1 MEFYLCDMF
10 VRVKTYPDKK
20 CAVQIVENHR
30 EGNTVKQRIVRHV
43 GRAHSDTELAKLKEL
58 ADFIITE
65 LETAVQPA
73 LFPVNELAQM
83 VTESRRRAES
93 DQDPL
98 NVKLKQLR
106 EEHRIITGIH
116 DVYGTLFDQVGFD
129 TILKKCPVSSNVLK
143 DIVLAR
149 IARPVSKRASVDML
163 ETDFGITW
171 SLDAVYRMMDHL
183 DASKIDKIQTLTY
196 ENAKNLYGQEINLL
210 FYDCTTLYFES
221 FTEDELKE
229 FGYSKDHK
237 FNQSQ
242 VLLALLVTTEGLP
255 VGYEVFSGGTF
266 EGNTLKTTLDKIK
279 KLYKLKR
286 AIFVADSGLLSKPN
300 IDMLQENGIEYIVGA
315 RLKSLP
321 KQWQNQIL
329 DNKQYIKEKKENDLI
344 RYHSFVYD
352 QHRNLIVSHSAKRAE
367 KDRHDREKAIERLRS
382 KFNKSKDIKGLVSN
396 FGYKK
401 YIKTTGKSTA
411 EINDEKV
418 KQDMQWDGLHGVFT
432 NIQEG
437 NPVEILAHYRGLWQ
451 IEESFRISKHDLK
464 MRPVFH
470 WTHHRIKAHIAIC
483 YMAFA
488 LIRTL
493 QYKLRKEY
501 QALSPEVIQNE
512 LTHVQSSILKHIYNE
527 DRYVIP
533 SKPGKHAT
541 GIYKILGLQYS
552 TVPYRLY
559 GKI

>member
-1 MEFYLCDMF
+1 MF
-10 VRVKTYPDKK
+10 VRVKTYPENKW
-20 CAVQIVENHR
+20 AVQIVENRR

-43 GRAHSDTELAKLKEL
+43 GRAHSEYELTKLKEL

-73 LFPVNELAQM
+73 LFPVKELANM
-83 VTESRRRAES
+83 VTQSRRRAET
-93 DQDPL
+93 DLDPL

-116 DVYGTLFDQVGFD
+116 DIYGTLFGQVGFD
-129 TILKKCPVSSNVLK
+129 ALLKKCPVSSKVLK

-171 SLDAVYRMMDHL
+171 SLDSVYRMMDHV
-183 DASKIDKIQTLTY
+183 DAGKIENIQRLTY
-196 ENAKNLYGQEINLL
+196 ENAKNLYTEEISIL

-221 FTEDELKE
+221 FTEDDLKA
-229 FGYSKDHK
+229 FGYSKDNK

-242 VLLALLVTTEGLP
+242 VVLALMVTTEGLP
-255 VGYEVFSGGTF
+255 VGYEVFSGNTF
-266 EGNTLKTTLDKIK
+266 EGNTLKTALDKIK
-279 KLYKLKR
+279 KQYKLKR

-300 IDMLQENGIEYIVGA
+300 IDLLQENGIEYIVGA

-329 DNKQYIKEKKENDLI
+329 DNKQYIKEKKDSDVI
-344 RYHSFVYD
+344 RYHSFEYD
-352 QHRNLIVSHSAKRAE
+352 QKRTLIVSHSTKRAE

-382 KFNKSKDIKGLVSN
+382 KFDKSKDVKTLISN

-411 EINDEKV
+411 EINQEKV
-418 KQDMQWDGLHGVFT
+418 DKDAQWDGLHGVFT
-432 NIQEG
+432 NIPNA
-437 NPVEILAHYRGLWQ
+437 NPIEILAHYRGLWQ
-451 IEESFRISKHDLK
+451 IEESFRINKHDLK

-470 WTHHRIKAHIAIC
+470 WTPSRIKSHIAIC

-493 QYKLRKEY
+493 QYKLRREY
-501 QALSPEVIQNE
+501 QVLSPEVIQNE
-512 LTHVQSSILKHIYNE
+512 LTHVQTSILKHIYTE
-527 DRYVIP
+527 DRYAIP
-533 SKPGKHAT
+533 SKPGKHVT